1 MLLRGRLGEEF
12 VSAGRSV
19 SMNRSSQGFARVV
32 RREIAS
38 VLVPTLYVLG
48 AAHADSKEGVST
60 LT

>member
-12 VSAGRSV
+12 VSGRPSV
-19 SMNRSSQGFARVV
+19 SMNRWSQGFARVV

-38 VLVPTLYVLG
+38 VVVAKLSVLG
-48 AAHADSKEGVST
+48 PSHADSKEGVLT